1 MSLPTSAPA
10 SAEAGDQSIGMLLV
24 EAFAWGLLCA
34 LTSSVL
40 GIVGYRAGARLY
52 PQPYEQFPFDFFLIP
67 MGLLV
72 GFLAAG
78 ITRLAARDWGAA
90 QMLALVA
97 LVSIGYGVALFQ
109 YSKARAVPAHV
120 AFPSARVSEFSTD

>member
-1 MSLPTSAPA
+1 LRGA
-10 SAEAGDQSIGMLLV
+10 
-24 EAFAWGLLCA
+24 
-34 LTSSVL
+34 SVL

-78 ITRLAARDWGAA
+78 ITRLAARDWGAGA
-90 QMLALVA
+90 
-97 LVSIGYGVALFQ
+97 
-109 YSKARAVPAHV
+109 
-120 AFPSARVSEFSTD
+120 ARVSGASLRFSPAEDHQRARPEGAGGA